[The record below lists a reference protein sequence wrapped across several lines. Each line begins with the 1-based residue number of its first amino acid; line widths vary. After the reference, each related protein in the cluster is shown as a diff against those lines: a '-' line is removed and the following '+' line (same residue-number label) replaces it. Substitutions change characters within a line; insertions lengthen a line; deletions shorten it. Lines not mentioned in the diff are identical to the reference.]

1 MDEADFLGDRI
12 AIMSNGSLKCCG
24 SPLYLKT
31 KYGNG
36 YNLVINKKK
45 ASSDTDTANSTDFSL
60 QSKNTTNK
68 ISDIIKMIIP
78 SATLNSDINSEIS
91 FILPTEEAAKFSQL
105 FETLEKSKDDLNIVN
120 IGVSVTTIE
129 DVFLR

>member
-1 MDEADFLGDRI
+1 MIHIYVL
-12 AIMSNGSLKCCG
+12 GSLKCCG
-24 SPLYLKT
+24 SPLYLKS

-45 ASSDTDTANSTDFSL
+45 ISSNTDEDNSLDFSSKSH
-60 QSKNTTNK
+60 QSTNK
-68 ISDIIKMIIP
+68 INDLVKGIVST
-78 SATLNSDINSEIS
+78 ATLNSDINSEIS
-91 FILPTEEAAKFSQL
+91 FILPSDEAAKFSKL
-105 FETLEKSKDDLNIVN
+105 FETLEKFKDELDIVN